1 MIILTLNICNVSSL
15 EDDWKL
21 VVDSVVA
28 VAEKHFTQ
36 NRTVV
41 ISFHHYKFLG
51 KIDITSVSNINEVEI
66 INNLIE
72 RVHDLNYWPVVVS
85 QPTDVMKKRNPLT
98 WDTTNND
105 LHNSYLLVTIY
116 YAENVEQ
123 TLEDVRE
130 QIEKL
135 ENYYAWNPRAKFI
148 ILLLTQRSDV
158 KQVIK
163 NILGELRHKEIMNVN
178 VMVLLSNDTGES
190 TMHVYTWFPYKL
202 PSGLCGK
209 LSDIVILDSWP
220 ISQRIGDANLFPNK
234 LPNDLGGCL
243 LRVTTFEFPPFVI
256 CDSKLGKYK
265 NTSIVDGFEISMIW
279 CLAKAVNA
287 TLMLKIP
294 PGDERGGVCLENG
307 TWTGLRADIV
317 YEEADIAMASLLNKL
332 EDHLLFDDSR
342 EYFSDRF
349 TWFVARAKPY
359 PRWLGMVRVFAPST
373 WLVGFLLLIFG
384 GILMR
389 FMASFKIVQK
399 DEGSPKYW
407 NIVICI
413 TSVWA
418 VFLGDGIPSMPR
430 NDSFRVFFSAIV
442 FYSYAINTIFQTFFT
457 SYVVDPGLLYQIS
470 NLDDLVSYDLV
481 YTAYFPVLDKIFTK
495 EFLKKLRPRKICE
508 PFTCLD
514 WIATEDNY
522 ATFNGRA
529 LLEYIRDE
537 LMSKEG
543 RHEIFAFPED
553 SFQLNSVMLL
563 PKGSHLLDRINQ
575 MLTHIVEAG
584 LPTQWLKMILDKR
597 GIEAG
602 VLAFKDWSDE
612 YVTLTTNHMQGA
624 FYFLFIGF
632 ALAITTFVYELFKNL
647 KEKSA
652 KMKLNNGKK
661 VNK

>member
-1 MIILTLNICNVSSL
+1 MCNVSSL

-41 ISFHHYKFLG
+41 ISFPHYKFLG

-163 NILGELRHKEIMNVN
+163 NILGELRHKEIMNIN
-178 VMVLLSNDTGES
+178 IMVLLSKDTGES
-190 TMHVYTWFPYKL
+190 TLHVYTWFPYKL
-202 PSGLCGK
+202 PSGSCGK

-220 ISQRIGDANLFPNK
+220 VSQIIGDVFLFPNK
-234 LPNDLGGCL
+234 LPNDLGGCP
-243 LRVTTFEFPPFVI
+243 LRVTTFEFPPFII
-256 CDSKLGKYK
+256 CDPTLGKYK
-265 NTSIVDGFEISMIW
+265 NTSIVDGFELSMIR
-279 CLAKAVNA
+279 CLAKAANA
-287 TLMLKIP
+287 ELILKIP
-294 PGDERGGVCLENG
+294 PGNERGGICLENG

-317 YEEADIAMASLLNKL
+317 YGEADIAMASLLNKL
-332 EDHLLFDDSR
+332 EDHLLFDDTR
-342 EYFSDRF
+342 EYFSDGF

-359 PRWLGMVRVFAPST
+359 PRWLGMARVFAPST
-373 WLVGFLLLIFG
+373 WLVGFLLLILG

-389 FMASFKIVQK
+389 ALAAFEVVKK
-399 DEGSPKYW
+399 DESSPTYW
-407 NIVICI
+407 NIVVCI
-413 TSVWA
+413 TSAWA

-430 NDSFRVFFSAIV
+430 NDSFRVFFTAIM
-442 FYSYAINTIFQTFFT
+442 FYSHAINTIFQTFFT
-457 SYVVDPGLLYQIS
+457 SYVMDPGLLYQIS
-470 NLDDLVSYDLV
+470 NLDDLVTYDLV
-481 YTAYFPVLDKIFTK
+481 YSAYFLVLDKIFTK
-495 EFLKKLRPRKICE
+495 EFLKKLHPRIICE
-508 PFTCLD
+508 PFDCLD
-514 WIATEDNY
+514 LIATKDNY

-529 LLEYIRDE
+529 LLEYIRDD
-537 LMSKEG
+537 LMKQEG
-543 RHEIFAFPED
+543 KHEIYGFPED

-575 MLTHIVEAG
+575 MLTHMVEAG
-584 LPTQWLKMILDKR
+584 LPTQWLKMIFDKKR
-597 GIEAG
+597 IEAG
-602 VLAFKDWSDE
+602 VLAFRDLSGE
-612 YVTLTTNHMQGA
+612 YVLLTTNHLQGS

-632 ALAITTFVYELFKNL
+632 ALAIIAFIYELFKNL
-647 KEKSA
+647 KEKSR
-652 KMKLNNGKK
+652 KMKLKRAKN
-661 VNK
+661 